1 MKFTLSWLK
10 EHLETDKSLTDI
22 ADAMTMAGLEIE
34 HIDNPA
40 DRLAAFTVAHVKDAV
55 PHPDA
60 DKLRVCTVETVDGVK
75 QIVCG
80 APNAR
85 AGMTAIYAPLGAY
98 IPGLDF
104 ALDAKPRKIR
114 GVESHGMLCS
124 TKELEAGEDHDG
136 IADLKGDWPV
146 GTPAAEALGFNDP
159 VIDFEVTPNRPD
171 WLGVHGIA
179 RDLAAAGV
187 GTFKDA
193 EIAPVKGS
201 FPCPVTIETAWP
213 EACPVFAGR
222 VVKGVKNGP
231 SPEWLQKRLKSIG
244 LRPINTLVDIT
255 NLISV
260 ERARP
265 LHVYDLS
272 RIGTTIRAVRGSATQ
287 HLESTSA
294 LHVTADGDVQA
305 EGITRL
311 KERLARARPSS
322 SDKSEAE
329 IIDRYHEF
337 ARLNRGFVPLHD
349 PHVVY
354 PSENQCVIEDEHRVL
369 GLGGIMGGEY
379 SGCSGTTTDVF
390 IESAWFE
397 PSIIRTTGRETGIV
411 SDARYRFERGVDT
424 GSVLP
429 GLELATRLILDLCGG
444 EASDVYVA
452 GEVPADPA
460 SIAFDPV
467 RVGRLTGLDI
477 SHDRIANILTA
488 LGFGVDRTGPVWTVA
503 VPSWR
508 RDCTQ
513 GADLIEEVARIEG
526 YDRLP
531 ATSLKRPAGRFEA
544 PATPMQN
551 RVRAARRAAAN
562 RGYQEAVTWSFC
574 REDQAALF
582 GGHGAG
588 LKLANPISS
597 ELDVMRPSA
606 LVHLLL
612 SLQKSLDKGLAD
624 PRFFEAGPIY
634 LDDSPIGQRTVVSV
648 VRAASA
654 GRDWKGAAQ
663 PDVFDAKADA
673 LAILEA
679 AGAPVANLQAAPEA
693 RSWWHPG
700 RSGVLRLGPKN
711 ILAEFG
717 EIHPGVLKT
726 LGVEGRVLAAE
737 VFLDAIP
744 ASKAKGLKS
753 RPALQVSDLMAVRR
767 DFAFLTPDSV
777 PAGDL
782 LRALAGADK
791 QLVSD
796 VALFDRYAGKGVP
809 EGHVS
814 LAVEVTLQPADKT
827 LTDAEIDAV
836 SKRIIAAAEKQGAKL
851 RG

>member
-10 EHLETDKSLTDI
+10 EHLETNKSLAEI

-40 DRLAAFTVAHVKDAV
+40 DRLAAFTVARVTDAQ

-136 IADLKGDWPV
+136 IADLKGDWAV

-193 EIAPVKGS
+193 AIEPVKGS

-231 SPEWLQKRLKSIG
+231 SPEWLQKRLKAIG
-244 LRPINTLVDIT
+244 LRPINTLADIT

-265 LHVYDLS
+265 LHVYDLAK
-272 RIGTTIRAVRGSATQ
+272 IGTTIRARMGHGEADRF
-287 HLESTSA
+287 EA
-294 LHVTADGDVQA
+294 LDGR
-305 EGITRL
+305 E
-311 KERLARARPSS
+311 
-322 SDKSEAE
+322 
-329 IIDRYHEF
+329 Y
-337 ARLNRGFVPLHD
+337 D
-349 PHVVY
+349 PQSHH
-354 PSENQCVIEDEHRVL
+354 CVIADDTRCL

-379 SGCSGTTTDVF
+379 SGCSGTTVDVF
-390 IESAWFE
+390 IESAWFD
-397 PSIIRTTGRETGIV
+397 PSNIRTTGRETGIV

-429 GLELATRLILDLCGG
+429 GLELATRLILELCGG

-460 SIAFDPV
+460 PIQFDPV
-467 RVGRLTGLDI
+467 RVGRLTGLDM
-477 SHDRIANILTA
+477 SHDRIAGILTA
-488 LGFGVDRTGPVWTVA
+488 LGFGVDRSAPVWTVS

-574 REDQAALF
+574 HEDEAALF

-597 ELDVMRPSA
+597 ELNVMRPSA
-606 LVHLLL
+606 LIHLLTA
-612 SLQKSLDKGLAD
+612 LQKSLDKGLED
-624 PRFFEAGPIY
+624 PRYFEAGPIY
-634 LDDSPIGQRTVVSV
+634 LDDSPTGQRTVVSI
-648 VRAASA
+648 VRQTVTP
-654 GRDWKGAAQ
+654 RDWTGGGQ

-673 LAILEA
+673 LALLEA

-711 ILAEFG
+711 VLAEFG
-717 EIHPGVLKT
+717 EIHPGVLKS

-737 VFLDAIP
+737 ILLDAIP
-744 ASKAKGLKS
+744 ASKAKALKS
-753 RPALQVSDLMAVRR
+753 RPALAMSDLMPVRR
-767 DFAFLTPDSV
+767 DFAFLV
-777 PAGDL
+777 PEEAAAGDL

-791 QLVSD
+791 QLISD

-814 LAVEVTLQPADKT
+814 LAVEVTLQPSDKT
-827 LTDAEIDAV
+827 LTDAEIEAV
-836 SKRIIAAAEKQGAKL
+836 SSRIVAAAEKQGARL

>member
-10 EHLETDKSLTDI
+10 EHLETDKSLAEI

-40 DRLAAFTVAHVKDAV
+40 DRLAAFTVAHVKDAQ

-60 DKLRVCTVETVDGVK
+60 DKLRVCTVETVDGIK

-136 IADLKGDWPV
+136 IADLKGDWAV
-146 GTPAAEALGFNDP
+146 GTPAAKALGLDDP

-201 FPCPVTIETAWP
+201 FPCPVKIETAWP

-222 VVKGVKNGP
+222 VVRGVKNGP
-231 SPEWLQKRLKSIG
+231 SPEWLQKRLKAIG

-255 NLISV
+255 NLISH

-272 RIGTTIRAVRGSATQ
+272 KIGTIIRATRGWSTAKEGEKVSVRKY
-287 HLESTSA
+287 
-294 LHVTADGDVQA
+294 ADGRVEYRTSTELTA
-305 EGITRL
+305 GL
-311 KERLARARPSS
+311 VGARFDATEATDEELM
-322 SDKSEAE
+322 DKK
-329 IIDRYHEF
+329 HEF
-337 ARLNRGFVPLHD
+337 AKVHGGFVSLQTNEI
-349 PHVVY
+349 VF
-354 PSENQCVIEDEHRVL
+354 PSGNMCVIADDTRCL
-369 GLGGIMGGEY
+369 GLGGVMGGEY
-379 SGCSGTTTDVF
+379 SGCTGTTVDVF

-397 PSIIRTTGRETGIV
+397 PSNIRTTGRETGIV

-424 GSVLP
+424 SSVLP

-444 EASDVYVA
+444 EASEVYVA

-467 RVGRLTGLDI
+467 RVARLTGLDI
-477 SHDRIANILTA
+477 SYDRIASILIA
-488 LGFGVDRTGPVWTVA
+488 LGFGVDRANPVWTVT

-582 GGHGAG
+582 GGHGTG

-624 PRFFEAGPIY
+624 PRYFEAGPIY
-634 LDDSPIGQRTVVSV
+634 LDDTPTGQRTVVSL
-648 VRAASA
+648 VRVASA
-654 GRDWKGAAQ
+654 ERDWKGARQ

-673 LAILEA
+673 LAVLEA

-711 ILAEFG
+711 VLAEFG
-717 EIHPGVLKT
+717 EIHPGALKA
-726 LGVEGRVLAAE
+726 LGVEGRVLAVEA
-737 VFLDAIP
+737 FLDAIP
-744 ASKAKGLKS
+744 ASKAKGTKS

-767 DFAFLTPDSV
+767 DFAFLTPESV

-782 LRALAGADK
+782 MRALAGADK
-791 QLVSD
+791 QLISD
-796 VALFDRYAGKGVP
+796 VALFDRYQGKGVP

-814 LAVEVTLQPADKT
+814 LALEVTLQPQDKT
-827 LTDAEIDAV
+827 LTEAEIDAV

>member
-10 EHLETDKSLTDI
+10 EHLETDKSLAEI

-40 DRLAAFTVAHVKDAV
+40 DRLAAFTVAHVKEAQA
-55 PHPDA
+55 HPDA

-136 IADLKGDWPV
+136 IADLKGDWAV
-146 GTPAAEALGFNDP
+146 GTPAAKALGLDDP

-193 EIAPVKGS
+193 GIAPVKGA
-201 FPCPVTIETAWP
+201 FPCPVTIETSWP

-231 SPEWLQKRLKSIG
+231 SPEWLQKRLKAIG

-272 RIGTTIRAVRGSATQ
+272 TIGTTIRARMG
-287 HLESTSA
+287 LGEKDRFEA
-294 LHVTADGDVQA
+294 LDGREYDPQA
-305 EGITRL
+305 
-311 KERLARARPSS
+311 
-322 SDKSEAE
+322 
-329 IIDRYHEF
+329 H
-337 ARLNRGFVPLHD
+337 H
-349 PHVVY
+349 
-354 PSENQCVIEDEHRVL
+354 CVIADDTRCL

-379 SGCSGTTTDVF
+379 SGCTGTTTDVF

-397 PSIIRTTGRETGIV
+397 PAIIRTTGRETGIV

-429 GLELATRLILDLCGG
+429 GLELVTRLILDLCGG
-444 EASDVYVA
+444 EASEVYVA

-467 RVGRLTGLDI
+467 RVARLTGLDI
-477 SHDRIANILTA
+477 SYDRIASILTA
-488 LGFGVDRTGPVWTVA
+488 LGFGVDRANPLWTVT

-582 GGHGAG
+582 GGHGTG

-624 PRFFEAGPIY
+624 PRYFEAGPIY
-634 LDDSPIGQRTVVSV
+634 LDDTPTGQRTVVSL
-648 VRAASA
+648 VRVASA
-654 GRDWKGAAQ
+654 ERDWRGARQ

-673 LAILEA
+673 LAVLEA

-711 ILAEFG
+711 VLAEFG
-717 EIHPGVLKT
+717 EIHPGVLKA
-726 LGVEGRVLAAE
+726 LGVEGRVLAVEA
-737 VFLDAIP
+737 FLDAIP
-744 ASKAKGLKS
+744 ASKAKGTKS

-767 DFAFLTPDSV
+767 DFAFLTPESV

-782 LRALAGADK
+782 MRALAGADK
-791 QLVSD
+791 QLISD
-796 VALFDRYAGKGVP
+796 VALFDRYQGKGVP

-814 LAVEVTLQPADKT
+814 LALEVTLQPQDKT
-827 LTDAEIDAV
+827 LTEAEIDAV

-851 RG
+851 RS

>member
-10 EHLETDKSLTDI
+10 EHLETDKTLTEI

-40 DRLAAFTVAHVKDAV
+40 DRLAAFTVAHVKDAQ

-136 IADLKGDWPV
+136 IADLTGDWAV
-146 GTPAAEALGFNDP
+146 GTPAAEALGLNDP

-187 GTFKDA
+187 GTFKD
-193 EIAPVKGS
+193 ETVAPVKGS
-201 FPCPVTIETAWP
+201 FPCPVKIETAWP

-222 VVKGVKNGP
+222 VVRGVKNGP
-231 SPEWLQKRLKSIG
+231 SPEWLQKRLKAIG
-244 LRPINTLVDIT
+244 LRPINTLADIT
-255 NLISV
+255 NLISH

-272 RIGTTIRAVRGSATQ
+272 KIGTTIRARRGGVFNLTKDGEVMPGTERPEY
-287 HLESTSA
+287 LDA
-294 LHVTADGDVQA
+294 LDGGKYV
-305 EGITRL
+305 L
-311 KERLARARPSS
+311 RP
-322 SDKSEAE
+322 
-329 IIDRYHEF
+329 H
-337 ARLNRGFVPLHD
+337 H
-349 PHVVY
+349 
-354 PSENQCVIEDEHRVL
+354 CVIADDTRAL
-369 GLGGIMGGEY
+369 GLGGVMGGEY
-379 SGCSGTTTDVF
+379 SGCSGTTVDVF

-397 PSIIRTTGRETGIV
+397 PSIIRTTGRETGII

-429 GLELATRLILDLCGG
+429 GLELATRLILELCGG
-444 EASDVYVA
+444 EASEIYVA
-452 GEVPADPA
+452 GEIPADPA
-460 SIAFDPV
+460 PIQFDPV
-467 RVGRLTGLDI
+467 RVGRLTGLDM

-488 LGFGVDRTGPVWTVA
+488 LGFGVDRAGPVWTVT

-582 GGHGAG
+582 GGHGTG

-597 ELDVMRPSA
+597 ELDVMRPTA
-606 LVHLLL
+606 LIHLLL

-624 PRFFEAGPIY
+624 PRYFEAGPIY
-634 LDDSPIGQRTVVSV
+634 LDDSPTGQRTVVSL
-648 VRAASA
+648 VRQAETV
-654 GRDWKGAAQ
+654 RDWKSASK

-673 LAILEA
+673 LAVLEA

-726 LGVEGRVLAAE
+726 LGVEGRVLAVEA
-737 VFLDAIP
+737 FLDAIP

-767 DFAFLTPDSV
+767 DFAFLTPESV

-782 LRALAGADK
+782 MRALAGADK
-791 QLVSD
+791 QLISD

-814 LAVEVTLQPADKT
+814 LAVEITLQPTDKT

-836 SKRIIAAAEKQGAKL
+836 SKRIIAAAEKQGARL